1 VALRFAPDAER
12 EIRLTRLDG
21 RFVAQA
27 LDRVLTR
34 TEAYQT
40 GTITASL
47 FADGRSAGVPRSIL
61 AEMVRALSYDV
72 DFQRDIHR
80 NDRFEVVFESYLDE
94 DGEAVKTGELLF
106 AGLRV
111 QGRLI
116 ELYRFAPNG
125 GGNDFFTPK
134 GQSARKA
141 LLRTPV
147 DGARIS
153 SAFGIRK
160 HPILGYSKLH
170 RGVDFAA
177 PSGTP
182 IYAAGDGTVER
193 AGRFGSYGRYVRI
206 KHSSLYGTAYAHLSR
221 IAKGIQAG
229 AKVKQGQIIGTVG
242 STGRSTGPHLHYE
255 VLVNGKQVDPR
266 KVKVAEGDH
275 LTGAD
280 LKSFRA
286 VRNAIDRL
294 RTNHSPALVARS
306 AGTAP
311 AVLR

>member
-1 VALRFAPDAER
+1 
-12 EIRLTRLDG
+12 
-21 RFVAQA
+21 
-27 LDRVLTR
+27 
-34 TEAYQT
+34 
-40 GTITASL
+40 
-47 FADGRSAGVPRSIL
+47 
-61 AEMVRALSYDV
+61 MVRALSYDV